1 MLRLPATAITPP
13 GQRPAAIR
21 ETCKGKGHRKG
32 YDRDTA
38 RNKPC
43 LKPPGKEKDDT
54 QDKADDEY
62 NGSDEGHPVAQAEP
76 KAFLFGL
83 VGRYDLN
90 VNLYAMNIVWH
101 VTASD

>member
-1 MLRLPATAITPP
+1 MQTFVLI
-13 GQRPAAIR
+13 
-21 ETCKGKGHRKG
+21 
-32 YDRDTA
+32 
-38 RNKPC
+38 
-43 LKPPGKEKDDT
+43 
-54 QDKADDEY
+54 
-62 NGSDEGHPVAQAEP
+62 SS